1 MDQLVRVADPK
12 HRDLRQFFRE
22 EMGDK
27 LGSYINPL
35 SPSKYGSNLKN

>member
-27 LGSYINPL
+27 LG
-35 SPSKYGSNLKN
+35 NLHQPIAPFEIWQ